1 MLRTATFAALPA
13 QGSIKHHCLGSRGRT
28 PLVSRHPERPG
39 FSLKR
44 LVVPKRVALLILAIG
59 AGATPAFAQASDPI
73 AAALEDA
80 TVAPPATKLPR
91 GFSAQAIS
99 ALLKQDASK
108 SAERAPAPRPLPSPQ
123 PISAG
128 LSRPLDVPVTI
139 ARPSDPM
146 LAGAR
151 APLMP
156 DAVNAARFARVS
168 EISKSVDPVV
178 LKAEIL
184 LDRAH
189 APPGVIDG
197 RYGSNFVK
205 AITTFETVRGLPVDG
220 KLTRRV
226 WDELGGDTAAPVL
239 GTYTIKP
246 EDVVGPFY
254 PDLPADYALQ
264 AQLPDLG
271 YRSANEMFGERF
283 HMDRKFLKALNPG
296 VAMDVAGNTIVV
308 ARVETLPLASQIARI
323 DVDKAKGQVL
333 AYDPQGALVVGYP
346 ATIGSDELPSPSGS
360 YVVRGVAPHPTYTYD
375 PVKNFQQ
382 GNNVKKLI
390 LPPGPNNPVGA
401 AFIALSKPTYG
412 IHGTPDP
419 SKIDKTRSHGCVRL
433 TNWNAQELAAM
444 VKAGVPVNFIDK
456 PGAEL
461 VEPDIA
467 AMIGA
472 NPSSR

>member
-1 MLRTATFAALPA
+1 MKRRLRPLVPTCVLVVLSGSLASAQSPDPRALPV
-13 QGSIKHHCLGSRGRT
+13 T
-28 PLVSRHPERPG
+28 PSDVPSPAKPALK
-39 FSLKR
+39 FS
-44 LVVPKRVALLILAIG
+44 P
-59 AGATPAFAQASDPI
+59 
-73 AAALEDA
+73 
-80 TVAPPATKLPR
+80 
-91 GFSAQAIS
+91 QAIS
-99 ALLKQDASK
+99 DLLKHEAPTKQPSSK
-108 SAERAPAPRPLPSPQ
+108 TTPAKALAPARTPPDTSTSALP
-123 PISAG
+123 
-128 LSRPLDVPVTI
+128 RPLDVPVAL
-139 ARPSDPM
+139 ARETPDAAM
-146 LAGAR
+146 ANAR
-151 APLMP
+151 APLTAE
-156 DAVNAARFARVS
+156 AVNAARFSRVS
-168 EISKSVDPVV
+168 EVAKTIDPVV

-197 RYGSNFVK
+197 RYGANFTK
-205 AITTFETVRGLPVDG
+205 AISTFETVRGLPVDG

-239 GTYTIKP
+239 ALYTVAP
-246 EDVVGPFY
+246 ADVIGPFY

-296 VAMDVAGNTIVV
+296 VDMAVAGNQIIVAQVDTMPIAAAV
-308 ARVETLPLASQIARI
+308 ARV
-323 DVDKAKGQVL
+323 DVDKGKGQVL
-333 AYDPQGALVVGYP
+333 AYDASGGLVVGYP

-360 YVVRGVAPHPTYTYD
+360 YVVRGIAPHPTYTYD

-382 GNNVKKLI
+382 GSNTKKLI

-401 AFIALSKPTYG
+401 SFIALSKPTYG

-433 TNWNAQELAAM
+433 TNWNAQELARL
-444 VKAGVPVNFIDK
+444 VKVGVPVNFIER
-456 PGAEL
+456 PGAES

-467 AMIGA
+467 SIIGA
-472 NPSSR
+472 EPTR

>member
-1 MLRTATFAALPA
+1 LQRLSPSGLRALA
-13 QGSIKHHCLGSRGRT
+13 L
-28 PLVSRHPERPG
+28 
-39 FSLKR
+39 
-44 LVVPKRVALLILAIG
+44 VALSAAAPAPVLA
-59 AGATPAFAQASDPI
+59 QDPI
-73 AAALEDA
+73 AAALEA
-80 TVAPPATKLPR
+80 SGPASAPPTNPAR
-91 GFSAQAIS
+91 SFSPQAI
-99 ALLKQDASK
+99 ADLLRQDDAKTAATRASGI
-108 SAERAPAPRPLPSPQ
+108 ARPV
-123 PISAG
+123 G
-128 LSRPLDVPVTI
+128 GVSRPLDVPVTADSAPDPSAPS
-139 ARPSDPM
+139 ARPPVTAEM
-146 LAGAR
+146 VNTVRFGRVNEAG
-151 APLMP
+151 
-156 DAVNAARFARVS
+156 
-168 EISKSVDPVV
+168 KSVDPVV
-178 LKAEIL
+178 LKAEVL

-197 RYGSNFVK
+197 RYGSNFTK

-296 VAMDVAGNTIVV
+296 VDMATAGNTIVV
-308 ARVETLPLASQIARI
+308 AQVETLPLASQIARI

-333 AYDPQGALVVGYP
+333 AYDPQGDLVVAYP

-360 YVVRGVAPHPTYTYD
+360 YVVRGIAPHPTYTYD

-382 GNNVKKLI
+382 GSNVKKLI

-433 TNWNAQELAAM
+433 TNWNAQELAGL
-444 VKAGVPVNFIDK
+444 VKVGVPVNFLDK
-456 PGAEL
+456 PGTEGPP
-461 VEPDIA
+461 EPDIA

-472 NPSSR
+472 DAATR

>member
-1 MLRTATFAALPA
+1 MKRIAVVELSLAL
-13 QGSIKHHCLGSRGRT
+13 
-28 PLVSRHPERPG
+28 
-39 FSLKR
+39 
-44 LVVPKRVALLILAIG
+44 LVVLCAPAHADDAIAKALA
-59 AGATPAFAQASDPI
+59 AGDHASTKTSTR
-73 AAALEDA
+73 DA
-80 TVAPPATKLPR
+80 PSQPSR
-91 GFSAQAIS
+91 SFSPQAIS
-99 ALLKQDASK
+99 DLLQQ
-108 SAERAPAPRPLPSPQ
+108 APKKPVPVAQ
-123 PISAG
+123 
-128 LSRPLDVPVTI
+128 RPLDVAVGVPRLIDDATNAPRPPLTI
-139 ARPSDPM
+139 EAI
-146 LAGAR
+146 
-151 APLMP
+151 
-156 DAVNAARFARVS
+156 NAARFGRVN

-178 LKAEIL
+178 LKAEIM

-197 RYGSNFVK
+197 RFGSNFTK
-205 AITTFETVRGLPVDG
+205 AVATFETVRGLPVDG

-239 GTYTIKP
+239 GLYTIRP

-271 YRSANEMFGERF
+271 YRSAAEMFGERF
-283 HMDRKFLKALNPG
+283 HMDKKFLKALNSG
-296 VAMDVAGNTIVV
+296 VDMAVAGTTIIV
-308 ARVETLPLASQIARI
+308 AQVETLPLGAQIARI

-333 AYDPQGALVVGYP
+333 AYDPNGALVVAYP

-360 YVVRGVAPHPTYTYD
+360 YVVRGIAPHPTYTYD

-433 TNWNAQELAAM
+433 TNWNAQELARM
-444 VKAGVPVNFIDK
+444 VKVGVPVNFIDK
-456 PGAEL
+456 PGTDAPP
-461 VEPDIA
+461 EPDIA
-467 AMIGA
+467 SVLGA
-472 NPSSR
+472 EPQALAR

>member
-1 MLRTATFAALPA
+1 MKRLLLAALYAVLALIATALPTVAQTSDAIGDALGNADAGKPTVAKPA
-13 QGSIKHHCLGSRGRT
+13 QG
-28 PLVSRHPERPG
+28 
-39 FSLKR
+39 FS
-44 LVVPKRVALLILAIG
+44 P
-59 AGATPAFAQASDPI
+59 
-73 AAALEDA
+73 
-80 TVAPPATKLPR
+80 
-91 GFSAQAIS
+91 QAIS
-99 ALLKQDASK
+99 DLLKQEDAK
-108 SAERAPAPRPLPSPQ
+108 SDKPAPSARALPSVKTLPAAKT
-123 PISAG
+123 PPPTKSFGAG
-128 LSRPLDVPVTI
+128 VSRPLDVPVTI
-139 ARPSDPM
+139 SRATPDPA
-146 LAGAR
+146 LSPLR
-151 APLMP
+151 APLTP
-156 DAVNAARFARVS
+156 EAINTARFNRAN
-168 EISKSVDPVV
+168 ELSKSIDPVV

-205 AITTFETVRGLPVDG
+205 ALSTFETVRGLPIDG

-226 WDELGGDTAAPVL
+226 WDELGGDSAAPVL
-239 GTYTIKP
+239 GSYTIKP

-296 VAMDVAGNTIVV
+296 IDMEVAGNTIVV
-308 ARVETLPLASQIARI
+308 ALVETLPLASQVARI

-333 AYDPQGALVVGYP
+333 AFDNQGGLIVAYP

-360 YVVRGVAPHPTYTYD
+360 YVVRGIAPHPTYTYD

-433 TNWNAQELAAM
+433 TNWNAQELAGM
-444 VKAGVPVNFIDK
+444 VKPGVPVNFIDK
-456 PGAEL
+456 AEPETNT
-461 VEPDIA
+461 EPDLA
-467 AMIGA
+467 AMLGA
-472 NPSSR
+472 NPSMR